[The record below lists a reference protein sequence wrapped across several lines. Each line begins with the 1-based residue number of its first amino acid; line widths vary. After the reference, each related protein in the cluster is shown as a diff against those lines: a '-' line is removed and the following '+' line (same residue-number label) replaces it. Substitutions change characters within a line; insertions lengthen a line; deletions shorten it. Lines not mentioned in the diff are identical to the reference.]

1 MGAKERIMTMQGE
14 EQQVTDEL
22 DQDQQSLDKEQET
35 GSNDQPVTNEQLQ
48 QFMEQQNRTYT
59 NLEAQVRGLHSGFNK
74 ALDGIRAEA
83 SSRQAAQAQQ
93 ATAQQLEQEIANAP
107 EEMQPAL
114 RLLQQQ
120 NHQQQ
125 QVEQLRMQQ
134 EAQPPQDTSVHD
146 AQVQAL
152 QEAQGVARDIGVDPQ
167 NPNIDYRALLDESIT
182 VQERRARFFSSLGKL
197 VEQKVQNPVAPA
209 KTQRANNEVNPPTE
223 SGPRSPA
230 SLKSADDYRD
240 AYISGRISKEQFT
253 EGLNALGERA

>member
-1 MGAKERIMTMQGE
+1 MTMQGE

-22 DQDQQSLDKEQET
+22 DQDHQSLDKEQET

-74 ALDGIRAEA
+74 ALDGIRAET

-93 ATAQQLEQEIANAP
+93 ATTQQLEQEIANAP

-114 RLLQQQ
+114 RLIQQQQLQQQ
-120 NHQQQ
+120 QL
-125 QVEQLRMQQ
+125 EQWRMQQ
-134 EAQPPQDTSVHD
+134 VAQPPQDTSVRE

-152 QEAQGVARDIGVDPQ
+152 QEAQGVARSLGVDPQ
-167 NPNIDYRALLDESIT
+167 NPNIDYRALLDDSIP
-182 VQERRARFFSSLGKL
+182 VEEKRDRFYASLGKIK
-197 VEQKVQNPVAPA
+197 EQKSTAPA

-230 SLKSADDYRD
+230 SLKSAADYRD
-240 AYISGRISKEQFT
+240 AYISGRLNKEQYT
-253 EGLNALGERA
+253 EGMIALGEKA